1 MNVPASFLG
10 TGWSFPP
17 TFSQGGADVE
27 TVTDAEDIQQSLQLL
42 LATRPGERVLREDYG
57 CDLHQ
62 FQFEEIDQSLTN
74 GLSSLITDAI
84 LFHEPRIVL
93 EDVEVGENEREPG
106 RLDIRL
112 TYTIASTNSR
122 YNLVYPFYLNE
133 ATNPPV

>member
-1 MNVPASFLG
+1 MSLPASFLG

-27 TVTDAEDIQQSLQLL
+27 TVTEAEDIRQSLQLL
-42 LATRPGERVLREDYG
+42 LGTRPGERLLREDYG

-62 FQFEEIDQSLTN
+62 FQFEEIDQGLIN
-74 GLSSLITDAI
+74 GLTSLISNAI

-93 EDVEVGENEREPG
+93 DDLDVSENEREPG

-133 ATNPPV
+133 ASTSPA